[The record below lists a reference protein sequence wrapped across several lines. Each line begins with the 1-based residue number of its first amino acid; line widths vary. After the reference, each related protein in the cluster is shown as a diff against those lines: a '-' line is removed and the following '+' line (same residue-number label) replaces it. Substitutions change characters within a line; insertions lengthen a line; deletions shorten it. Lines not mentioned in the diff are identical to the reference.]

1 MRTITLY
8 AIDHQPIFI
17 DGLRAI
23 AQFPTN
29 PFPIKVLG
37 ASPSFEDS
45 VKHLEAELPDVVVI
59 DLNLPGVDG
68 LKAIDY
74 IRKKVSDSVRILVLT
89 AHNDPKLIKA
99 AFKYGADGYMLKT
112 SGREELFKAISEVMN
127 DSTYTGKGVQLT
139 GRPMRAGG
147 GPNLMIERFSKKHG
161 LTRREMEVLSYIG
174 QALNNREIA
183 EQLYISDQTVSVPR
197 KNIMRK
203 LGVRSTASLIK
214 IAFENN
220 LM

>member
-1 MRTITLY
+1 MRIITLY
-8 AIDHQPIFI
+8 TIDHQPIFI
-17 DGLRAI
+17 DGLRSIVHHPA
-23 AQFPTN
+23 N
-29 PFPIKVLG
+29 PFPIKIIG
-37 ASPSFEDS
+37 ASSSFEDS
-45 VKHLEAELPDVVVI
+45 VKNLEAETPDVIVI
-59 DLNLPGVDG
+59 DLNLPGIDG

-74 IRKKVSDSVRILVLT
+74 IRKKITDKSRILVLT

-99 AFKYGADGYMLKT
+99 AFKYGADGFMLKT
-112 SGREELFKAISEVMN
+112 SGREELFKAISEIMN
-127 DSTYTGKGVQLT
+127 GHTYTGKGVQLT

-174 QALNNREIA
+174 QAMNNREIA
-183 EQLYISDQTVSVPR
+183 DELYISDQTVSVHR

-203 LGVRSTASLIK
+203 LSVRSTASLIK